1 MRLQAKIS
9 YNNYKMSQPPYRPIK
24 RLLIANRGEIA
35 TRIISTARELD
46 IETYSLYTEND
57 SSHTLHSTHSIKL
70 PSPSSYLDTPALI
83 SIVQKHDIDAIH
95 PGYGFLSESPEFAER
110 MWKEAN
116 VVVIGPGPKI
126 LERTG
131 DKLMA
136 RQLADECHVPILPAL
151 QTPTNDI
158 SQLQHFASS
167 VGYPIIIKV
176 VDGGGGR
183 GIRIVTQ
190 EAELE
195 DMLKAALRESPS
207 KKVFA
212 EKAAIDGYRHVEVQ
226 IIGDGKGGVRHLWE
240 RECSIQ
246 RRFQK
251 VVEFAPSGVGDRDS
265 IGRVVEAALRM
276 AKKVN
281 YYSLGTFEFLVRQSS
296 AEFYFLEINPR
307 LQVEHTITESLSL
320 GIDLVKTQLLLAQGH
335 SLPSLLPRFLP
346 FSPSTPPEIHS
357 LQLRITAESPS
368 QNFSISPGKISS
380 FHFPSGNG
388 IRVDTHLHPSTSAI
402 IGTDFDS
409 LLAKLIVTA
418 PTWQDVIAKARRALD
433 ATFIAGIE
441 TNLNLLRAI
450 VASDDLRRQT
460 CDTRWLEKNLPVL
473 LESARKIGDN
483 LKDMVSSVS
492 KSQIPALPSS
502 SNVLFRPRDAWDI
515 LLTPETSKEG
525 SENAS
530 QTPYHLQ
537 ITRILTNNFP
547 SSLKAN
553 ILFTSPSSTSA
564 STGAPSKPTPYTI
577 SLTSSTS
584 SPSQQSSKNHRLGNF
599 SNPSHIT
606 APFLGKL
613 IEIYVEIG
621 DRILAGQAVCVIR
634 QMKMEVEIRS
644 KKGGVVTWVL
654 GDGEEE
660 EEWEVGLDVRE
671 GVLICELED
680 ENGRDSKL

>member
-1 MRLQAKIS
+1 
-9 YNNYKMSQPPYRPIK
+9 MSQPPYRPIK

-57 SSHTLHSTHSIKL
+57 SSHTLHLTHSIKL
-70 PSPSSYLDTPALI
+70 PSPSSYLDISALI
-83 SIVQKHDIDAIH
+83 SIVQKHDIDTIH

-116 VVVIGPGPKI
+116 AIVIGPGPEI

-136 RQLADECHVPILPAL
+136 RQLADECHVPTLPAL

-167 VGYPIIIKV
+167 VGYPIIIKA

-183 GIRIVTQ
+183 GIRIVIQ

-212 EKAAIDGYRHVEVQ
+212 EKAAIDEYRHVEVQ

-251 VVEFAPSGVGDRDS
+251 VVEFAPSAAADRDS
-265 IGRVVEAALRM
+265 IARVVEAALRM
-276 AKKVN
+276 AKQVS

-296 AEFYFLEINPR
+296 SEFYFLEINPR
-307 LQVEHTITESLSL
+307 LQVEHTITESLAL
-320 GIDLVKTQLLLAQGH
+320 GIDLVKIQLLLAQGH
-335 SLPSLLPRFLP
+335 SLQSLLPRYLP
-346 FSPSTPPEIHS
+346 ISPSTPPEIHS

-388 IRVDTHLHPSTSAI
+388 IRVDTHLHPSTFAI

-409 LLAKLIVTA
+409 LLAKLIIAA
-418 PTWQDVIAKARRALD
+418 PTWLDVIAKAKRALD
-433 ATFIAGIE
+433 DTSIIGIE

-450 VASDDLRRQT
+450 MASDDFRRQK

-473 LESARKIGDN
+473 LESSRKMGDN
-483 LKDMVSSVS
+483 LKNKVSSIS
-492 KSQIPALPSS
+492 SSQAPALPLS

-515 LLTPETSKEG
+515 SLTPENSKDGSGNTSH
-525 SENAS
+525 
-530 QTPYHLQ
+530 TPYHLQ

-547 SSLKAN
+547 SLLKAN
-553 ILFTSPSSTSA
+553 ILFTSRSSSTS
-564 STGAPSKPTPYTI
+564 SSKPTPYTL

-584 SPSQQSSKNHRLGNF
+584 SSSQQSSKSHRLGNL
-599 SNPSHIT
+599 SNQNHII
-606 APFLGKL
+606 APFPGKL

-621 DRILAGQAVCVIR
+621 DKILAGQAICVIR

-644 KKGGVVTWVL
+644 KKGGIVTWVL
-654 GDGEEE
+654 GDEEEE

-680 ENGRDSKL
+680 GDGNGNARDSKL